1 MRCFTNLK
9 GLLLLTGILIL
20 TGCAGRDYQKNY
32 ELAQYC
38 TDSFEKNGRSYVGP
52 GYRYDYDIG
61 SVQSNCINR
70 MGIKQFYQLIYLPQG
85 TEQITIW
92 SHPNL
97 SLNIKSFFLP
107 QLLILQEGKWVELP
121 YSKEIKGSAFAT
133 KVYYVYHYDLR
144 GLDVNKVVVTTS
156 PKNYGH
162 LFEYEHLNSYD
173 LTTIHRYKMPYAK
186 GAKIDF
192 SALQEWQLGDPEP
205 AEEEK
210 EG

>member
-1 MRCFTNLK
+1 M
-9 GLLLLTGILIL
+9 IIL

-38 TDSFEKNGRSYVGP
+38 TDKFEKNGRSYVGP
-52 GYRYDYDIG
+52 GYRYGYDIG

-85 TEQITIW
+85 TQQVSIW

-97 SLNIKSFFLP
+97 SLNVKSFFLP
-107 QLLILQEGKWVELP
+107 QLLVLKDGKWVEIP
-121 YSKEIKGSAFAT
+121 YSKEVKGSAFAT
-133 KVYYVYHYDLR
+133 KVYYIYHYDLR
-144 GLDVNKVVVTTS
+144 NVDVRKVVVTTS

-173 LTTIHRYKMPYAK
+173 LTTIHRYKMPFAK

-192 SALQEWQLGDPEP
+192 SALQEWQFEDAESEEGDQQ
-205 AEEEK
+205 AAK
-210 EG
+210 AG